1 MPFQTIPKRYGLAES
16 MRRATCN
23 KNWVAFCIGLVY
35 PADIS
40 PSMSFV
46 GQPRLTE
53 DPSGAGGTQRTFK
66 NGSFP
71 CFKDNEHKHSSAFE
85 AANKAEALDWME
97 AKKAAGLM
105 SLDQQHGQDAFQH
118 VLPAGEKRKGLTNDG
133 EEDNEDDGEGAKPN
147 KATAKI
153 TAAADE
159 AEVLSDLGQSKNKE
173 LAAKRVVKMITV
185 LKSVN

>member
-1 MPFQTIPKRYGLAES
+1 
-16 MRRATCN
+16 
-23 KNWVAFCIGLVY
+23 
-35 PADIS
+35 
-40 PSMSFV
+40 
-46 GQPRLTE
+46 
-53 DPSGAGGTQRTFK
+53 
-66 NGSFP
+66 
-71 CFKDNEHKHSSAFE
+71 
-85 AANKAEALDWME
+85 ME

-133 EEDNEDDGEGAKPN
+133 EEDNEDDGEGTKPN

-185 LKSVN
+185 LKSVKADLATGASGSQATSQQKAVQDCLGQLQALTKKGSKLSMEAAKDGPLEAALCLKRIQKAKNS